1 MDNFLAVNKL
11 LGENVATTLHMQ
23 SREMRLRPKDW
34 NYCSLRKIFCNNL
47 KSKGYEVIVDGN
59 YITATY
65 NNNETVRFYFTAHNT
80 QNSNYLITT
89 VLKNK
94 VDYFAF
100 YNNKID
106 AVYLVGYGIVR
117 EYCKK
122 IKTAYRFYGNRQ
134 SKMFIPDSWAKEQRI
149 NTMLL
154 Y

>member
-34 NYCSLRKIFCNNL
+34 NYCSLRKIFCDNL

-122 IKTAYRFYGNRQ
+122 IKTSYRFYGNRQ